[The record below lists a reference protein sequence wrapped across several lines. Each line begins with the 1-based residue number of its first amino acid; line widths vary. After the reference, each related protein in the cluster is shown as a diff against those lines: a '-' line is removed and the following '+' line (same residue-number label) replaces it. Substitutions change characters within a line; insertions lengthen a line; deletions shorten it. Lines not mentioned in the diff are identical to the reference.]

1 MVESRAIIAGL
12 SVFGFVLPGFCR
24 GGMQALAQYFHAC
37 FEVAQGA
44 GTLVLVAVLY
54 EIVRV
59 ADQLQQLAAVMFA
72 QLGCGQLQV
81 KQADVCQFGQV
92 YGEQRAVGADA
103 LVVATQVF

>member
-1 MVESRAIIAGL
+1 
-12 SVFGFVLPGFCR
+12 
-24 GGMQALAQYFHAC
+24 MQAFAQYFHAC

-72 QLGCGQLQV
+72 QLRRRQLQIQ
-81 KQADVCQFGQV
+81 QADVHQFGQIH
-92 YGEQRAVGADA
+92 GEQRAVGADA